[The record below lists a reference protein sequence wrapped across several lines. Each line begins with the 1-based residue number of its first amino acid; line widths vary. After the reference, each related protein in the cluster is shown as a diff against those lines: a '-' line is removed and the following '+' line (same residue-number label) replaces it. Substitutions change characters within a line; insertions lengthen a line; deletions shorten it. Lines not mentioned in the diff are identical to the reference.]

1 MIYSSVFVYLTK
13 LLFSG
18 TTVIQLPLKIR
29 QIRKSKAVFT
39 WTSSA
44 VGIYFGLICIT
55 IPGEWSEKLL
65 RLSHL
70 IRRNTKITL
79 DALARVL
86 LRFSA
91 AMCFLFGFSLFTWLP
106 VALTIGLY
114 DSVDGFPYMTFRRKS
129 LVLQYARHFRVTLC
143 LSFKTRLRAKP
154 FTLKWVWNEN
164 EQTEH
169 ISIWMEIRFDTK
181 AQGNSEVACCLN
193 AFLPIYR
200 ETIPKGRDCS
210 KNNHSWT
217 KKISKYCT
225 WTKISRHFWIFA
237 KSNLTDYWT
246 ISLLW

>member
-91 AMCFLFGFSLFTWLP
+91 AMCFLFGFSLVHLIACSFDDWP
-106 VALTIGLY
+106 VWFCRWFSLY
-114 DSVDGFPYMTFRRKS
+114 DIQAKIACTPVCPAFPSYLVPLFQNESSCKTFHIKMS
-129 LVLQYARHFRVTLC
+129 
-143 LSFKTRLRAKP
+143 
-154 FTLKWVWNEN
+154 LKWEWTDGTHFHMNRDSFWHRGTRQLRSGLLLKCFPTN
-164 EQTEH
+164 NI
-169 ISIWMEIRFDTK
+169 ISGNDTQRARLQQK
-181 AQGNSEVACCLN
+181 QSLMN
-193 AFLPIYR
+193 
-200 ETIPKGRDCS
+200 K
-210 KNNHSWT
+210 KN
-217 KKISKYCT
+217 I
-225 WTKISRHFWIFA
+225 
-237 KSNLTDYWT
+237 
-246 ISLLW
+246 